1 MNEFN
6 DMKILIDNGHGINTK
21 GKSSP
26 DGTLKEYAW
35 TREIAKRVTD
45 TLISLGYDAERIVP
59 EEIDVPIST
68 RVSKINS
75 ICKRVGAKNVL
86 LVSIH
91 NNAAGND
98 TWNNAN
104 GFSVFVSKNSS
115 ANSKKCAVLFTDE
128 AIKSNLIGNRAVP
141 TEKYW
146 TWNWTTSDIGIL
158 KNSNCPAVLTENMFM
173 DNKSDCEFL
182 LTEFGKKT
190 IIDLHVNAIIRYIKS
205 L

>member
-1 MNEFN
+1 MNKFN
-6 DMKILIDNGHGINTK
+6 DMKIVIDNGHGVNTK

-35 TREIAKRVTD
+35 SREIAKRVTAA
-45 TLISLGYDAERIVP
+45 LLSLGYDAERIVP

-68 RVSKINS
+68 RVNRINS
-75 ICKRVGAKNVL
+75 ICKQVGANNVL

-91 NNAAGND
+91 NNAAGNG
-98 TWNNAN
+98 TWNSAN

-115 ANSKKCAVLFTDE
+115 ANSKKCAKIFTDE
-128 AIKSNLIGNRAVP
+128 AIKLNLIGNRFVP

-146 TWNWTTSDIGIL
+146 TWNWTVNDIGIL
-158 KNSNCPAVLTENMFM
+158 KKSNCPAVLTENMFM

-182 LTEFGKKT
+182 LTEYGKQT
-190 IIDLHVNAIIRYIKS
+190 MVDLHVNAIIKYIKS